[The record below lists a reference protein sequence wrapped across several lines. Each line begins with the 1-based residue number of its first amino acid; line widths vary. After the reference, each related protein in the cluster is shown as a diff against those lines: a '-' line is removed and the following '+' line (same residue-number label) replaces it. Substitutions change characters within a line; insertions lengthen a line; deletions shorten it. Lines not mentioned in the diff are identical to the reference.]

1 MSYRPKYFALNEV
14 VHPGAIQALGDRAW
28 TLMDER
34 ILRGA
39 DWLRELFGP
48 CTINGKFGGKGF
60 TESGLR
66 DPFTKTGAPFSQH
79 KFGRALDLKFH
90 KVTCKEVYDYII
102 RNPGQARENGITTV
116 EDIAFTGTWL
126 HIDCRLL
133 PESFPENGV
142 LVVKP

>member
-1 MSYRPKYFALNEV
+1 
-14 VHPGAIQALGDRAW
+14 
-28 TLMDER
+28 MDER